1 MFDSGGRVY
10 RAFVKSSDF
19 LTGEIIVTIPNL
31 FGEEDG
37 LSISYI
43 GRQSYFNDT
52 VGMYTWK
59 VPLVGTVIAVA
70 SDDDQFSNL
79 IWVDTDHESWDIQHA
94 KNLALNP
101 TGAILPYAGDANS
114 IPVGYFL
121 CDGGAFDGVVHLAL
135 ANIVGDKYG
144 THIGDNYYLPNL
156 KGKVVVGLDSSQPAF
171 KELGKT
177 GGSST
182 HLLTTTEMP
191 SHTHTQDQHTH
202 VQNEHTHTQ
211 NQHTHT
217 QNEHTHTQNAH
228 NHLVWIDTNSKGGH
242 DHDYSSTNPAGSV
255 LRGLSSPTASTGPS
269 TSYTTN
275 TTTSAG
281 SHFHTIFGY
290 SVDQTATNQ
299 NTTAT
304 NQYTTATNQNT
315 TPTNQ
320 NTTATNQSTGG
331 GEAHNNLQPYIVLNY
346 IIKY

>member
-43 GRQSYFNDT
+43 GRQSYFNDIF
-52 VGMYTWK
+52 GMYTWK
-59 VPLVGTVIAVA
+59 VPSVGTVIAVA

-79 IWVDTDHESWDIQHA
+79 IWVDTDHESWDIQHN
-94 KNLALNP
+94 KNFALNP
-101 TGAILPYAGDANS
+101 PGAILPYAGDENS

-121 CDGGAFDGVVHLAL
+121 CDGGAFDGVVHSDL

-144 THIGDNYYLPNL
+144 THIGDNYFLPNL
-156 KGKVVVGLDSSQPAF
+156 KGKVVVGLDSSQLVFNA
-171 KELGKT
+171 LGKT

-202 VQNEHTHTQ
+202 VQN
-211 NQHTHT
+211 QHTHT
-217 QNEHTHTQNAH
+217 QNEHTHTQNEHTHTQNVH
-228 NHLVWIDTNSKGGH
+228 NHLVWIDTDEQGNH
-242 DHDYSSTNPAGSV
+242 RHTYDYENTGSV
-255 LRGLSSPTASTGPS
+255 FRGLSSPVSSTASVANTANSNTG
-269 TSYTTN
+269 Y
-275 TTTSAG
+275 AG
-281 SHFHTIFGY
+281 THKHTIFGY
-290 SVDQTATNQ
+290 SADQTATNQ

-304 NQYTTATNQNT
+304 NQNTTATNQNT

-331 GEAHNNLQPYIVLNY
+331 SGAHNNLQPYIVLNY